1 MHFSIPDTQQLSD
14 DSGKYTGYNLH
25 LNGEYHCTLRY
36 KQLHNFNEQLRKL
49 YGSENVPLFPP
60 KKLFPL
66 SMVQID
72 ERRAHLEKYMQSVAQ
87 SNLLRNC
94 EVVVSFLQLAQQES
108 YGEEIHDVSLDIYL
122 MNNVQTTISVSS
134 NDSYT
139 VVLERV
145 CNELCLPNTYTYY
158 FALFLVSCSN
168 DNHLSI
174 IRKLQPYECPYISQ
188 KTIPGSL
195 RLYLMKNYWDL
206 DYDLEL
212 MTDPVGLGILY
223 AQAVSDVRREC
234 IVVHQD
240 TRTILN
246 QLEASGAKKE
256 YVDLAR
262 KLKYYGFLEFE
273 PCTCDFPKPNTRVV
287 VNIGMRE
294 INFRIRSTDGEIREG
309 TFKVTRMRCWKI
321 TINKEEDTNDMNGV
335 DGSHH
340 NASSSTTQL
349 AFEYLLAKNKL
360 QWITI
365 QSEQAILMSNLL
377 QSIID
382 ELVLKK
388 SHQED
393 DSRSG
398 RLSNGNSFYYMKRDG
413 SSQITSPS
421 ISSTELDSN
430 SSNGSNESRNSLGRR
445 SSSKLSA
452 VGMRVMGKSP
462 FVENDAFEGIG
473 DDDL

>member
-1 MHFSIPDTQQLSD
+1 MHFSIPDTQQLCD

-25 LNGEYHCTLRY
+25 LNGEYHCSVRY
-36 KQLHNFNEQLRKL
+36 KQLHNFNEQLKKL
-49 YGSENVPLFPP
+49 YGPENVPSFPP

-66 SMVQID
+66 SVIQIE
-72 ERRAHLEKYMQSVAQ
+72 ERRTHLEKYMQSLAQ
-87 SNLLRNC
+87 SNLLRTC
-94 EVVVSFLQLAQQES
+94 ELVISFLLLAQQES
-108 YGEEIHDVSLDIYL
+108 YGEEIRDVSVEIYL
-122 MNNVQTTISVSS
+122 MNNVQTTITIAS
-134 NDSYT
+134 NDSYSI
-139 VVLERV
+139 VLERV
-145 CNELCLPNTYTYY
+145 CNELCLPNTYIYY
-158 FALFLVSCSN
+158 FALFLVSYSG
-168 DNHLSI
+168 DKHLSI

-206 DYDLEL
+206 EYDLEL
-212 MTDPVGLGILY
+212 MTDPVGLDILY
-223 AQAVSDVRREC
+223 AQAVSDVHRES
-234 IVVHQD
+234 IVVHKD
-240 TRTILN
+240 TKTILN

-262 KLKYYGFLEFE
+262 KLKYYGFIEFE
-273 PCTCDFPKPNTRVV
+273 PCTCDFPKPNTKVV
-287 VNIGMRE
+287 VNIGLRE
-294 INFRIRSTDGEIREG
+294 INFRIRSSEGEIREG

-321 TINKEEDTNDMNGV
+321 TINKEEDNDASNAR
-335 DGSHH
+335 H
-340 NASSSTTQL
+340 NTSQANQTQL
-349 AFEYLLAKNKL
+349 SFEYLLAKNKL

-365 QSEQAILMSNLL
+365 QSNQAILMSNLL

-388 SHQED
+388 THED
-393 DSRSG
+393 EG
-398 RLSNGNSFYYMKRDG
+398 RTVRNGNGGNSFYYMKRDG

-430 SSNGSNESRNSLGRR
+430 SSNGSNESRTSLRR
-445 SSSKLSA
+445 SSGKLSS
-452 VGMRVMGKSP
+452 VGMKVMGKSP